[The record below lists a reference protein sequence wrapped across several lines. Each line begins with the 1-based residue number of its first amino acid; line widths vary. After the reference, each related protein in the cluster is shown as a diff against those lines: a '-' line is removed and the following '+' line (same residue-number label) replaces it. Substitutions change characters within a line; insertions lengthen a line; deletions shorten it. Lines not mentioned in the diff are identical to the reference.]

1 VESTDSP
8 TLHTG
13 AGLSVRDVVVSFG
26 GITAL
31 DGVSVDVSPGE
42 VLGVI
47 GPNGAGK
54 TTLFNVICG
63 FVRPSKGTL
72 SWRGQP
78 MVRVAS
84 DRLVSIGIART
95 LQGVGLFPGLSV
107 LENVMVGA
115 QRFRKAPVVTQML
128 GLPWSDRD
136 ESRQRDRALA
146 ALARVG
152 CDAFAGRLPGT
163 LPYAVQK
170 RVALAR
176 ALVSE
181 PDLLLLDEPA
191 GGLDARELSDLGELI
206 KSLASSVAVMLVDH
220 HMDFVVPVCDRVVVL
235 DFGRVIADGEPS
247 AVQRDPRV
255 LEAYLGR
262 EAEDGDALTTSRS
275 DDAHD

>member
-1 VESTDSP
+1 MDPPSP
-8 TLHTG
+8 PTG
-13 AGLSVRDVVVSFG
+13 PGLAVRDIVVSFG

-63 FVRPSKGTL
+63 FVRPNAGTL
-72 SWRGQP
+72 SWGGRP
-78 MVRVAS
+78 MARTS
-84 DRLVSIGIART
+84 PDRLASLGIART
-95 LQGVGLFPGLSV
+95 LQGVGLFGGLTV

-115 QRFRKAPVVTQML
+115 QRFRRSPIVAAML

-136 ESRQRDRALA
+136 ERRQRERAVS

-152 CDAFAGRLPGT
+152 CADVADRLPGT

-181 PDLLLLDEPA
+181 PELLLLDEPA
-191 GGLDARELSDLGELI
+191 GGLDARELSDLGELV
-206 KSLASSVAVMLVDH
+206 KSLGSSAAVMLVDH
-220 HMDFVVPVCDRVVVL
+220 HMDFVVPVCDRVAVL
-235 DFGRVIADGEPS
+235 DFGRVIADGEPA

-262 EAEDGDALTTSRS
+262 EAEDAETLSGGEGEDA
-275 DDAHD
+275 DG

>member
-1 VESTDSP
+1 MDPP
-8 TLHTG
+8 TLPAG
-13 AGLSVRDVVVSFG
+13 AGLEVRDVVVSFG

-31 DGVSVDVSPGE
+31 DEVSVDVSPGE

-63 FVRPSKGTL
+63 FVRPNQGTL

-78 MVRVAS
+78 MTHVAP
-84 DRLVSIGIART
+84 DRLASIGIART
-95 LQGVGLFPGLSV
+95 LQGVGLFPGLTV
-107 LENVMVGA
+107 LENVLVGA
-115 QRFRKAPVVTQML
+115 QRFRKSSVASAML

-136 ESRQRDRALA
+136 ERRQRDRALA
-146 ALARVG
+146 ALARVD
-152 CDAFAGRLPGT
+152 CDDVADRMPGT

-181 PDLLLLDEPA
+181 PELLLLDEPA

-247 AVQRDPRV
+247 VVQRDPLV

-262 EAEDGDALTTSRS
+262 EAEDAALTTGGG